1 MNKIYILLYYFQTY
15 SHITFKSIYFET
27 FISTNYWWNLIIII
41 FYYNLILK
49 IYRSLNEII
58 AKKYKY
64 IFVQKQN
71 EYIESIRSIRDE
83 YKHA

>member
-15 SHITFKSIYFET
+15 SYIIFKSIYFET
-27 FISTNYWWNLIIII
+27 FISTNYRWNLIIII
-41 FYYNLILK
+41 FYYNLIHK

-71 EYIESIRSIRDE
+71 EYTERSIRDE